1 MSAPTIT
8 PKLFKLEG
16 NNLKTKKPTDITEN
30 PMSLLIQQLL
40 QQIPSLPT
48 TQIRPEDLN
57 AQPGFNRG
65 LSNRFSGSNFGN
77 NVTQGGG
84 RPLF

>member
-1 MSAPTIT
+1 M
-8 PKLFKLEG
+8 KLFKLQG
-16 NNLKTKKPTDITEN
+16 NDLKTKEATDITEN
-30 PMSLLIQQLL
+30 PMNLFIQQLL

-48 TQIRPEDLN
+48 TQIKPEDLN
-57 AQPGFNRG
+57 AQSGFAGAVPGLGDR
-65 LSNRFSGSNFGN
+65 LSGSNFGN